1 MFIAVWLSTF
11 CISSLF
17 FIYAQYRLERKN
29 FMLFGY
35 SLFNLISLRED
46 EMISSVK
53 KILVVDDE
61 VKIVEVVKSYLNHSG
76 YDVFEAYNG
85 KQAIDLFEKVNP
97 CLVVLDLMLPD
108 MTGEDI
114 CRLIRKKSRVPIIML
129 TAKVEE
135 EDILK
140 GLDIGADDY
149 ITKPFSPRQLVARV
163 AALLR
168 RTSDDPIPLINT
180 LSFNENDLEIDNL
193 SYDVKKN
200 GNSVNLTPNEYKILL
215 TMIKYPKKTF
225 TREELI
231 SFAFGE
237 NFDGFDR
244 TVDTHIKNLRQK
256 IETDPKTPKYVLTV
270 HGIGY
275 RFGGE

>member
-1 MFIAVWLSTF
+1 
-11 CISSLF
+11 
-17 FIYAQYRLERKN
+17 
-29 FMLFGY
+29 
-35 SLFNLISLRED
+35 
-46 EMISSVK
+46 MINSVK

-114 CRLIRKKSRVPIIML
+114 CRLIRKQSRVPIIML

-168 RTSDDPIPLINT
+168 RASDDPVPLINNV
-180 LSFNENDLEIDNL
+180 SFNENDLVINNL
-193 SYDVKKN
+193 SHDVKKN
-200 GNSVNLTPNEYKILL
+200 GISVNLTPNEYNILL

-231 SFAFGE
+231 CMAFGE
-237 NFDGFDR
+237 NYDAFDR

-256 IETDPKTPKYVLTV
+256 IETDPKTPKYILTV

-275 RFGGE
+275 RFGGD

>member
-1 MFIAVWLSTF
+1 
-11 CISSLF
+11 
-17 FIYAQYRLERKN
+17 
-29 FMLFGY
+29 
-35 SLFNLISLRED
+35 
-46 EMISSVK
+46 MINTTK

-61 VKIVEVVKSYLNHSG
+61 IKIVEVVKSYLNHSG

-85 KQAIDLFEKVNP
+85 IQAIDLFEKVNP
-97 CLVVLDLMLPD
+97 SLVILDLMLPD
-108 MTGEDI
+108 MTGEEI
-114 CRLIRKKSRVPIIML
+114 CEQIRKQSRVPIIML

-135 EDILK
+135 KDILK

-168 RTSDDPIPLINT
+168 RASDEPVPLVNKV
-180 LSFNENDLEIDNL
+180 SFNESDLVIDNL
-193 SYDVKKN
+193 SFDVKKN
-200 GNSVNLTPNEYKILL
+200 GDSINLTPNEYKILL

-231 SFAFGE
+231 SMALGE
-237 NFDGFDR
+237 DFDGYDR

-256 IETDPKTPKYVLTV
+256 IETDPKNPIYILTV